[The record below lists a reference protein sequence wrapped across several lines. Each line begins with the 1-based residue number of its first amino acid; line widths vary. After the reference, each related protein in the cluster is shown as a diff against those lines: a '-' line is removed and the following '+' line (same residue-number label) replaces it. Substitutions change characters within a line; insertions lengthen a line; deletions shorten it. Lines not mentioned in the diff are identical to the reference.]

1 MPRHDAPAQPPAD
14 VPSKQVLFFREALKK
29 LRFHNMWM
37 TRFCMR
43 RVLTGLLL
51 AIPYCSTLASIVLN
65 VRKQSQAPFMKLAT
79 CIRGH

>member
-1 MPRHDAPAQPPAD
+1 
-14 VPSKQVLFFREALKK
+14 
-29 LRFHNMWM
+29 MWM

-51 AIPYCSTLASIVLN
+51 AITYCSTLASIVLN